1 MKFLSEFYAIS
12 TRTNYSDAELLYY
25 PIEHTIME
33 KLYTAEVTATG
44 GRDGHIKS
52 SDGTLNL
59 DIHTP
64 MEMGG
69 QGGGTNPE
77 QLFAAAWGPCYLGAL
92 GSVAKTAGVDTTEA
106 TVKVQV
112 SFNKDGNAYALSAE
126 LDVHIP
132 GISTE
137 EAQSLAD
144 KAHKACPYSK
154 ATRGNIEV
162 RVTAL

>member
-1 MKFLSEFYAIS
+1 
-12 TRTNYSDAELLYY
+12 
-25 PIEHTIME
+25 ME
-33 KLYTAEVTATG
+33 KLYTASVKAKG

-52 SDGTLNL
+52 SDGT
-59 DIHTP
+59 IEFEIRTP
-64 MEMGG
+64 KEMGG

-92 GSVAKTAGVDTTEA
+92 GTVAKNAGVDTSEA
-106 TVKVQV
+106 TVDVQV
-112 SFNKDGNAYALSAE
+112 SFNKDGNAYALSAD

-132 GISTE
+132 GISHE
-137 EAQSLAD
+137 EAQQLAD

-162 RVTAL
+162 RITAV